1 MEILKPQKKYFEKL
15 QNKNLCDISHSEDI
29 EYCYFENEDCNNIE
43 LWDFKFQYC
52 KFNHVCMQQGKLEK
66 ITFIDVIFDNCN
78 FSNTE
83 FTECAFI
90 RCEFNNC
97 KLSGCNLS
105 ENRLYNVSF
114 LETNASYANLSMA
127 SAENV
132 LFKDTN
138 LRNSYFQETK
148 IKNIY
153 FENADLTQVQFFKT
167 SLKGIDLSSSKIEG
181 IAVTIDDI
189 KGAII
194 DQLQAMDLLYLIG
207 VKIK

>member
-83 FTECAFI
+83 FTECA
-90 RCEFNNC
+90 
-97 KLSGCNLS
+97 LLDVNLIIV
-105 ENRLYNVSF
+105 NF
-114 LETNASYANLSMA
+114 LDVIYLKIDYIMF
-127 SAENV
+127 
-132 LFKDTN
+132 LF
-138 LRNSYFQETK
+138 
-148 IKNIY
+148 
-153 FENADLTQVQFFKT
+153 
-167 SLKGIDLSSSKIEG
+167 
-181 IAVTIDDI
+181 
-189 KGAII
+189 
-194 DQLQAMDLLYLIG
+194 
-207 VKIK
+207 